1 MQHFPRARHGAD
13 TLGEVVGSRVLALLA
28 LVLVS
33 TAATYAKGVDVSNYQ
48 GSIDWLQVAGDGYS
62 FAFAKASEGFTF
74 TDVTYALN
82 RTGAP
87 GVGLRLGAYH
97 FARPSGTSDATITT
111 SAIGQA
117 DHFVD
122 VAQPKAGDLPPVVD
136 LETTGGLKP
145 TALVKWTQAWLD
157 EVNARTGLSALI
169 YASPSFWQ
177 RSLSDTTAFA
187 LAGHRLWI
195 AHWTKSSSPLVPAAD
210 WNGGGWSFWQWS
222 NCQKVAGIT
231 SKCVDGDR
239 ANAADPSRYALT
251 AYPGGAPSAATP
263 PTVVGTA
270 RAGAKLAAVPGT
282 WTGAKPVSFTYQW
295 QRCDAAGA
303 GCAPI
308 PGATLETYTA
318 STADIG
324 HALVASVTATAKA
337 GAASASSTPTGAV
350 AAANGVSVPAALAQ
364 PQVTGTMEVGQT
376 LTASVGTWS
385 GSPTGFGYQ
394 WQRCDAAGANC
405 VPIPD
410 ATASTYVLSPG
421 DVGATV
427 VLAVA
432 ARNSAG
438 STTATAPVGAA
449 VAAAAVPPAV
459 PGSLAAVAG
468 VAGAVAAEDGS
479 ATVTWQP
486 GAVPLA
492 TTVSLASAPPVLTL
506 ALDPAVKTLP
516 WPVDIAYPSAP
527 AGQVVGFSTDGRIWR
542 PVTALTSPTL
552 PAGVVEGAWNDGTA
566 QHVLTR
572 KAGQFRLFVT
582 MAWGDPTRISRF
594 APRIRRVAPVHV
606 RRLRSGA
613 FVVSTR
619 LSVPSQALI
628 VPSKRRVLRPGAFP
642 FKVRVAKTSR
652 SVRVTALD
660 PYGRRGHFT
669 LSFSAP

>member
-1 MQHFPRARHGAD
+1 M
-13 TLGEVVGSRVLALLA
+13 GSRVLALLA
-28 LVLVS
+28 LVFVS

-62 FAFAKASEGFTF
+62 FAFAKASEGTTF
-74 TDVTYALN
+74 TDITYALN

-87 GVGLRLGAYH
+87 GVGVRLGAYH

-111 SAIGQA
+111 SAIAQA

-122 VAQPKAGDLPPVVD
+122 IAQPKAGDLPPVVD
-136 LETTGGLKP
+136 LETTGRLKAP
-145 TALVKWTQAWLD
+145 ALVKWTQAWLD
-157 EVNARTGLSALI
+157 EVAARTGLSALI
-169 YASPSFWQ
+169 YASPSFWKS
-177 RSLSDTTAFA
+177 SLSDTTAFA
-187 LAGHRLWI
+187 LDGHRLWI
-195 AHWTKSSSPLVPAAD
+195 AHWTKSSVPLVPAGN

-239 ANAADPSRYALT
+239 ANAADPSTFAVRT
-251 AYPGGAPSAATP
+251 FPSGVPASASP
-263 PTVVGTA
+263 PTVVGTP

-282 WTGAKPVSFTYQW
+282 WNGAKPVSFAYQW

-337 GAASASSTPTGAV
+337 GAAGASSEPTVAV
-350 AAANGVSVPAALAQ
+350 AAANGVSVPAAIVQ
-364 PQVTGTMEVGQT
+364 PQAAGTPLVGQT

-385 GSPTGFGYQ
+385 GSPRSFTYA

-405 VPIPD
+405 TPIPN
-410 ATASTYVLSPG
+410 ATTSTYVLSPG
-421 DVGATV
+421 DLGATV
-427 VLAVA
+427 VLAVT
-432 ARNSAG
+432 ARNGAG
-438 STTATAPVGAA
+438 SQTSTAPAIAA
-449 VAAAAVPPAV
+449 VAPAPVPAAVPV
-459 PGSLAAVAG
+459 SLAAAAG
-468 VAGAVAAEDGS
+468 LAGAVVTDDAA

-486 GAVPLA
+486 GAVPVG
-492 TTVSLASAPPVLTL
+492 TSVSLASTPPAVVLG
-506 ALDPAVKTLP
+506 LDPTATLP
-516 WPVDIAYPSAP
+516 WPVDLSYASAP
-527 AGQVVGFSTDGRIWR
+527 AGQVVGYSTDGTVWR

-552 PAGVVEGAWNDGTA
+552 PAGVLEGAYSDGTL

-572 KAGQFRLFVT
+572 KAGQFKLFVPK
-582 MAWGDPTRISRF
+582 AWGDPSRVSKF
-594 APRIRRVAPVHV
+594 APRIQRVAPIHV
-606 RRLRSGA
+606 KRLRNGA
-613 FVVSTR
+613 FVLSTR

-628 VPSKRRVLRPGAFP
+628 VPSHRRVLRPGSFP

-652 SVRVTALD
+652 SVHVTAVD

-669 LSFSAP
+669 LSFRAP